1 MSWCWNMLESSDW
14 SFRLIQMGVSGG
26 GEMWSLE
33 VVEALCG
40 PLEEKAKVAL
50 LTDVASLF
58 FFVSQNNLELETLL
72 LWEFLSFL
80 CTFFQCLHRSKLRT
94 PSVAESALGSAK
106 NSPPKTAEYARFV
119 EETNGFLA
127 FVDVFRWSIWSWDD
141 PHGFVLVIFFEYKM

>member
-1 MSWCWNMLESSDW
+1 MLESSDW

-58 FFVSQNNLELETLL
+58 FLVFLCIPEQPRIGDLTAVGVSFVS
-72 LWEFLSFL
+72 
-80 CTFFQCLHRSKLRT
+80 LHVF
-94 PSVAESALGSAK
+94 SVSSQVQVAHS
-106 NSPPKTAEYARFV
+106 
-119 EETNGFLA
+119 
-127 FVDVFRWSIWSWDD
+127 
-141 PHGFVLVIFFEYKM
+141 

>member
-1 MSWCWNMLESSDW
+1 MLEYVGIIRLVFQIDPDGC
-14 SFRLIQMGVSGG
+14 FRGG
-26 GEMWSLE
+26 DMWSLE

-58 FFVSQNNLELETLL
+58 FLVFLCIPEQPRIGDLTAVGV
-72 LWEFLSFL
+72 LSFL

-106 NSPPKTAEYARFV
+106 NSRPKTAEYARFV

-127 FVDVFRWSIWSWDD
+127 FVDVFRWSI
-141 PHGFVLVIFFEYKM
+141 